1 MTRKNK
7 KNKEKQNPNKGTFNV
22 VNMHC
27 RFLLQLFNYRVEE
40 QTGETQFHNLQLK
53 PFFST
58 RRERRKKKKI
68 IKKKITNKTGKKH
81 FGAFKTRGGAI
92 FSITLEDNQV

>member
-1 MTRKNK
+1 MTRKK
-7 KNKEKQNPNKGTFNV
+7 KTKQNKEKQNPNKGTFNV

-53 PFFST
+53 SFFFPPEE
-58 RRERRKKKKI
+58 REREKKK
-68 IKKKITNKTGKKH
+68 N
-81 FGAFKTRGGAI
+81 
-92 FSITLEDNQV
+92 NW

>member
-1 MTRKNK
+1 MTR

-58 RRERRKKKKI
+58 RRERRKKKIKS
-68 IKKKITNKTGKKH
+68 KKKKSQTKLVKN
-81 FGAFKTRGGAI
+81 
-92 FSITLEDNQV
+92 TLEHLKQEVGQYFQSH